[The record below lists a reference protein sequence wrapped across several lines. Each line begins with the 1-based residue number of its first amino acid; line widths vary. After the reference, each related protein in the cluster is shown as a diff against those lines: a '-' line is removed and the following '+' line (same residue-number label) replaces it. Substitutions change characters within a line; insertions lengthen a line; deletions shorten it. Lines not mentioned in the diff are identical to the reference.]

1 MEERGRGIVNS
12 FWFQVYKVHQVCQV
26 ASLSS
31 LVVPWALLLLLAITA
46 VLLFKKKWIAAG
58 VLTVVIVAM
67 NWWYDCFCFGFKNNF
82 TGDLKVLSFN
92 VNAVEGYDDDKANAI
107 FGIIQEEAPDVVF
120 MTENYYPFCDSL
132 HKRLHENYP
141 YDTRQMAFDAIYS
154 KFPLRKLLL
163 FKQNDRGASYM
174 VKSEAEV
181 KGMTVTL
188 FGCHLSSN
196 NFSSVGDYLTPDEV
210 KSASGIKAYFENFSY
225 ATELREMEADTVI
238 THCKGA
244 ERVVIMGDLNEV
256 SGGSSMRMLERAG
269 YKDSWS
275 KGGFGYGA
283 TIHHP
288 LPYRIDHV
296 LYNSGL
302 KLKGIKKIDAEGI
315 SDHDALVAV
324 FDLE

>member
-1 MEERGRGIVNS
+1 MWALI
-12 FWFQVYKVHQVCQV
+12 
-26 ASLSS
+26 A
-31 LVVPWALLLLLAITA
+31 PWLLLLLLVITA
-46 VLLFKKKWIAAG
+46 ILLFKKKWIAAG
-58 VLTVVIVAM
+58 VLAIVMVVL
-67 NWWYDCFCFGFKNNF
+67 NWWGDCFCIGFKNSF

-92 VNAVEGYDDDKANAI
+92 VNGVGGYDEDKINAI
-107 FGIIQEEAPDVVF
+107 LGIIQEEAPDIVF
-120 MTENYYPFCDSL
+120 MTENFKPLCDSL
-132 HKRLHENYP
+132 HERLHDDYP
-141 YDTRQMAFDAIYS
+141 YDTRRMNHNVIYS
-154 KFPLRKLLL
+154 KFPLSNPLY
-163 FKQNDRGASYM
+163 FDMINRGTSYM
-174 VKSEAEV
+174 VKCDAEV
-181 KGMTVTL
+181 NGKEVML

-196 NFSSVGDYLTPDEV
+196 NYSRNKDYLTPDEV
-210 KSASGIKAYFENFSY
+210 KTASGTKAYFENFSY

-238 THCKGA
+238 VHCRDA

-256 SGGSSMRMLERAG
+256 CGASTMRMFAGAG
-269 YKDSWS
+269 YKDAWS

-324 FDLE
+324 FDL

>member
-1 MEERGRGIVNS
+1 M
-12 FWFQVYKVHQVCQV
+12 

-31 LVVPWALLLLLAITA
+31 LIVPWALLLLLAITA

-58 VLTVVIVAM
+58 VLAVVIVAM
-67 NWWYDCFCFGFKNNF
+67 NWWYDCFCFGFKNKF
-82 TGDLKVLSFN
+82 TDDLKVLSFN

-107 FGIIQEEAPDVVF
+107 FGIIQEEGPDVVF

-132 HKRLHENYP
+132 HVRLHEIYP
-141 YDTRQMAFDAIYS
+141 YDTRQMFHDVYYS
-154 KFPLRKLLL
+154 KYPLSNPRF
-163 FKQNDRGASYM
+163 FKQNDRGSSYM
-174 VKSEAEV
+174 VKCEADV

-188 FGCHLSSN
+188 FGCHMSSN
-196 NFSSVGDYLTPDEV
+196 NFSSVGDYLTPEEV
-210 KSASGIKAYFENFSY
+210 ESVSGIKAYFENFLY
-225 ATELREMEADTVI
+225 ATELREIEADTVI
-238 THCKGA
+238 THCRGA

-256 SGGSSMRMLERAG
+256 RGGSSTRMFAGAG
-269 YKDSWS
+269 YKDAWS
-275 KGGFGYGA
+275 VGGFGYGA

-302 KLKGIKKIDAEGI
+302 RLNGIKKIDAKGI